1 MQATKLLLTGPSSVS
16 ADIRSAQAGTCWAV
30 LWHLKAIT
38 PSILSFVSIVVHF
51 VLSGDQ
57 SFDMVTPTAN
67 YMDIYEKTIELLR
80 LQHQKHHAAYNGLI
94 DYYNMSVLPNI
105 HLPQAADN
113 SDMAGMTDGR
123 RVLYLEMMEEPDE
136 EEEEGDGAEG

>member
-1 MQATKLLLTGPSSVS
+1 
-16 ADIRSAQAGTCWAV
+16 
-30 LWHLKAIT
+30 
-38 PSILSFVSIVVHF
+38 
-51 VLSGDQ
+51 
-57 SFDMVTPTAN
+57 MVTPTAN

-94 DYYNMSVLPNI
+94 DYYNTSVLPNI
-105 HLPQAADN
+105 HLPQAADD

-123 RVLYLEMMEEPDE
+123 QALYLEMMEEPDE